1 MFCNSVA
8 QNGRPNGQNL
18 LFVTGMEGSGK
29 TTLIKQALELFRK
42 RKAVFNVNDR
52 KKVKRNREQ

>member
-29 TTLIKQALELFRK
+29 TTLIKQGLELFRK
-42 RKAVFNVNDR
+42 RKAAFTVSDR
-52 KKVKRNREQ
+52 KKINRYR

>member
-8 QNGRPNGQNL
+8 QNGRSNGQNL

-29 TTLIKQALELFRK
+29 TTLIKQGLELFRK
-42 RKAVFNVNDR
+42 RKAAFTASDR
-52 KKVKRNREQ
+52 KKINRNR